1 MDNSGLSPKG
11 RANTWRIGAI
21 DGYVV
26 NMTLMSFLIVL
37 VSLTGVIWITQ
48 ALRNIDLMTS
58 QGQTILVF
66 LGISGLAIPLLV
78 SIIAPIALL
87 VAVMHSLN
95 RLATDS
101 EVIVISAAGMPP
113 LRFLRPFLMATVLV
127 SLLIAFIS
135 LYLAP
140 ECLRA
145 LRRWNTQLGADVVAN
160 VIQPGQFIKLDK
172 LTLRIQERRPGGV
185 LVGLFIDDKRD
196 PEQRVNIVADRGTV
210 VKNERGSFLIL
221 EDGDLQRFEAG
232 KRDPVLVA
240 FKSYAFDMSQFS
252 NPSQS
257 VTYNVHER
265 LTPELLSPPPPDEQP
280 AKQPSKLLPGE
291 LRAELHDRLFAP
303 LYPVVFALL
312 AFAFLGMP
320 RTTRQSRNFA
330 ISAMLLTVLVIRIAG
345 FACST
350 IAVSIPVAILI
361 QYTMLATVG
370 GVSLWMIIRGVI
382 IEAPA
387 NLIDA
392 ITSMGERLV
401 PARLRS

>member
-1 MDNSGLSPKG
+1 MDQRLASGRPAAATGSSWRLS
-11 RANTWRIGAI
+11 AI
-21 DGYVV
+21 DSYVV
-26 NMTLMSFLIVL
+26 KMTLTSFLIVL
-37 VSLTGVIWITQ
+37 ISLTGVIWITQ

-66 LGISGLAIPLLV
+66 LGISGLAIPLLI

-113 LRFLRPFLMATVLV
+113 MRFLRPFLISAVTVSV
-127 SLLIAFIS
+127 MIAFIS
-135 LYLAP
+135 LYVAP

-172 LTLRIQERRPGGV
+172 LTLRIQERLPGGV
-185 LVGLFIDDKRD
+185 LSGLFIDDRRD
-196 PEQRVNIVADRGTV
+196 PEQRVDIVADRGTV
-210 VKNERGSFLIL
+210 QKNERGSFLVL
-221 EDGDLQRFEAG
+221 EDGNLQRFEVG
-232 KRDPVLVA
+232 KREPAMVK

-252 NPSQS
+252 NSTQS

-265 LTPELLSPPPPDEQP
+265 LTPELVAPPPDI
-280 AKQPSKLLPGE
+280 ASTARGPGE
-291 LRAELHDRLFAP
+291 FRAELHDRLFAP
-303 LYPVVFALL
+303 IYPLVFALL

-330 ISAMLLTVLVIRIAG
+330 ISAMLLAVLVLRIAG

-350 IAVSIPVAILI
+350 IAVSYAVAVLVQYAMLI
-361 QYTMLATVG
+361 TVG
-370 GVSLWMIIRGVI
+370 GISVWMILSGAI
-382 IEAPA
+382 IEAPSG
-387 NLIDA
+387 LLEA
-392 ITSMGERLV
+392 ITSMGQRLV
-401 PARLRS
+401 PARMRG

>member
-1 MDNSGLSPKG
+1 M
-11 RANTWRIGAI
+11 RIGAI

-26 NMTLMSFLIVL
+26 KMTLTSFLIVL

-48 ALRNIDLMTS
+48 ALRNIDLMTG

-66 LGISGLAIPLLV
+66 LGISGLIIPLLV

-87 VAVMHSLN
+87 VAVMYALN

-101 EVIVISAAGMPP
+101 EIIVISAAGMPP
-113 LRFLRPFLMATVLV
+113 VRFMRPFLQATILV
-127 SLLIAFIS
+127 SCLVAFIS

-145 LRRWNTQLGADVVAN
+145 LRRWNTQLGADVLAN
-160 VIQPGQFIKLDK
+160 VIQPGQFIKLGQ

-185 LVGLFIDDKRD
+185 LMGLFIDDKRD
-196 PEQRVNIVADRGTV
+196 PTQRVNIVADRGTV
-210 VKNERGSFLIL
+210 IKNERGSFIIL
-221 EDGDLQRFEAG
+221 EDGNLQRFEAG
-232 KRDPVLVA
+232 KRDPALVA

-252 NPSQS
+252 SGGQS
-257 VTYNVHER
+257 VTYNVTER
-265 LTPELLSPPPPDEQP
+265 LTPELFSPNTDD
-280 AKQPSKLLPGE
+280 PSYVKSSGE
-291 LRAELHDRLFAP
+291 FRAEFHNRIFAP
-303 LYPVVFALL
+303 LYPVIFALM

-330 ISAMLLTVLVIRIAG
+330 ISSLLVGILVVRIAG

-350 IAVSIPVAILI
+350 ISVKIPATILAQYGMLLVVAALCIW
-361 QYTMLATVG
+361 
-370 GVSLWMIIRGVI
+370 SIIRSVM

-387 NLIDA
+387 GLIEA
-392 ITSMGERLV
+392 ISSLGRRLV
-401 PARLRS
+401 PARFRPQA